1 MTVGW
6 LPRLSALTACGMNKK
21 SPRWPEPCGR
31 IQRED
36 RWRRQGLTQRRLAR
50 GVQCQLN

>member
-21 SPRWPEPCGR
+21 ARDGR
-31 IQRED
+31 SHAGESSARIAGGD
-36 RWRRQGLTQRRLAR
+36 R
-50 GVQCQLN
+50 V